1 MGLNELIRS
10 MFNSWMG
17 QEGPEGDIVLG
28 TRIRLARNLREV
40 PFPRTAKKEQL
51 QQVSSIAEGMV
62 NHLKDF
68 GAISFLKM
76 AEIPVLD
83 RQLMV
88 EKHLISPNH
97 ADNPTHKALL
107 LRDKEDV
114 SIMVNEEDHFRI
126 QVLFGGLQLHQAW
139 QSINELDDRFERQV
153 EYAFDEEW
161 GYLTA
166 CPTNVGTGMRASVM
180 LHLPGLALVGQLSQV
195 LNNVSK
201 FGLSVRGIYGEGSE
215 SYGNVFQLSNQLT
228 LGHAES
234 ETIEHLAKVTMQ
246 IIEGERQAR
255 DYLKQPDRRTA
266 SEDKAYRALGLLSH
280 ARVMS
285 TREAMEL
292 LSDVRLGIDLG
303 FINGLEANVLKE
315 LMVLTRAAHL
325 QKVMGQNLPSEE
337 RDRLRA
343 DLIRERLASGGEQ
356 ESKGE

>member
-17 QEGPEGDIVLG
+17 HEGPEGDIVLG
-28 TRIRLARNLREV
+28 TRIRLARNLRKL
-40 PFPRTAKKEQL
+40 PFPRAAKKEHL
-51 QQVSSIAEGMV
+51 QQVTSVAEEMAG
-62 NHLKDF
+62 HLQDF
-68 GAISFLKM
+68 GTISYLKM
-76 AEIPVLD
+76 AEIPLLD

-88 EKHLISPNH
+88 EKHLVSPNH
-97 ADNPTHKALL
+97 AENPTHKALL
-107 LRDKEDV
+107 LRDREDI
-114 SIMVNEEDHFRI
+114 SIMVNEEDHFRL
-126 QVLFGGLQLHQAW
+126 QVLFAGLQLNQAW
-139 QSINELDDRFERQV
+139 QSISALDDCFEGQV
-153 EYAFDEEW
+153 DYAFDEQW

-180 LHLPGLALVGQLSQV
+180 LHLPGLALVGQLTQV
-195 LNNVSK
+195 LNHVSK

-228 LGHAES
+228 LGHAEE

-255 DYLKQPDRRTA
+255 DFLKQPDRRTS
-266 SEDKAYRALGLLSH
+266 SEDKAYRALGVLSH

-303 FINGLEANVLKE
+303 FINNLEANVLKE

-343 DLIRERLASGGEQ
+343 DLIRERLAFGTNRQ
-356 ESKGE
+356 LK